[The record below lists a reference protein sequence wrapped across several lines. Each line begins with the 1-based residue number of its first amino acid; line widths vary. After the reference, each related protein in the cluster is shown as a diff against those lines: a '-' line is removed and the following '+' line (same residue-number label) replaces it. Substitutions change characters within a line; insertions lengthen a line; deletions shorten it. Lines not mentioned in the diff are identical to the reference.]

1 MKIRSVVKGA
11 LTYVPGV
18 QRFLPKPNAGN
29 NPGTPYYYGVWLK
42 HLALLS
48 ENGIDS
54 AVESVAELGPGD
66 TLGLGI
72 AALLCGADRFY
83 GLDVVAHTNPP
94 QNLKVLDELSE
105 LLRRRAP
112 RPTKGWPDFDH
123 LLDSKLF
130 PSQILTDQRLSASLT
145 PQRIESIRQVL
156 TDTNTE
162 RAGSITLAYRVPW
175 SDTKVIQKDSI
186 DLILSQAV
194 LEHVVDI
201 YKTYQAMYLWLK
213 PGGVMSHQI
222 DFRSHNLAREWN
234 GHRAIPDWL
243 WNIMVGK
250 RAYLINREPW
260 SVHRRAI
267 TDCGFEMVCALQQYR
282 NDGISRSRLSDRWR
296 NISDDDLNCSEVV
309 VQARKPKSLSDT

>member
-11 LTYVPGV
+11 LTYVPGA

-42 HLALLS
+42 HVALLS

-83 GLDVVAHTNPP
+83 GLDVVAHTNPQ

-112 RPTKGWPDFDH
+112 RPTKGWPDFDD
-123 LLDSKLF
+123 LLDSNLF
-130 PSQILTDQRLSASLT
+130 PSRILTNQRLSASLT
-145 PQRIESIRQVL
+145 PQRLESIRQVL
-156 TDTNTE
+156 TDKNTE
-162 RAGSITLAYRVPW
+162 QAGSITLAYRVPW

-194 LEHVVDI
+194 LEHVADI
-201 YKTYQAMYLWLK
+201 HKTYQAMYLWLK

-222 DFRSHNLAREWN
+222 DFRSHNLTSEWN

-243 WNIMVGK
+243 WNVMVGR

-267 TDCGFEMVCALQQYR
+267 TDCGFEIVCEMQQYR
-282 NDGISRSRLSDRWR
+282 SDGISRSRLSDRWC
-296 NISDDDLNCSEVV
+296 NISEDDLNCSEVLL
-309 VQARKPKSLSDT
+309 QARKPKR